1 MELKASFESGFVFF
15 FTDTATTEI
24 YTLSLH
30 DALPI
35 SERAAAFLPPDAVA
49 FAGSVAA
56 AASLVGFLL
65 YALVRM
71 RVPGFASLINVS
83 GTLSAV
89 GLLATSLVPGAL
101 ELLASGLA
109 TMLFVGFAGAAAHE
123 ALARRFAD
131 GPEIARAVGGAYAAG
146 IVVQYLLMVV
156 ALTPVVLALLLA
168 APATAMPVLAVRCL
182 EEDGVGLE
190 GPPAPGGQGRPARGV
205 ALLALLIALMNCVF
219 STVDVNLTSAQ
230 ADGLADLG
238 AWTRLFP
245 ATSALVAGE
254 VTDRLDH
261 RWEPGLMAVVTTL
274 ASFAVFAVLQ
284 GAPWALASAVYY
296 LGSGFFVVFYTSAFM
311 LVARESGCYALW
323 SSMGDALNSAVS
335 LLVAAPALALVSER
349 NALAETAV
357 ILAILAAMLAVTF
370 LVILGPRPE
379 PALPLFDE
387 KDAPAPAA
395 PTSDERLAS
404 FALEFAL
411 TEREAEVLQAM
422 VTSRQ
427 SVQDL
432 ARTLCLSRTAFYRHV
447 ASMNAKT
454 GTANRVELM
463 HFFFDWAPGP

>member
-1 MELKASFESGFVFF
+1 MERKARLEDGFASMRPIVS
-15 FTDTATTEI
+15 
-24 YTLSLH
+24 LSLFYVLFLSMESLL
-30 DALPI
+30 D
-35 SERAAAFLPPDAVA
+35 ERAAAFLPPDAVA
-49 FAGSVAA
+49 FAESVAA

-71 RVPGFASLINVS
+71 RVPGFASLIHAS

-89 GLLATSLVPGAL
+89 GLLATSLVSGAPS
-101 ELLASGLA
+101 LLGSGLA

-146 IVVQYLLMVV
+146 IVVQCLLMVV
-156 ALTPVVLALLLA
+156 APTPVVLALLLA
-168 APATAMPVLAVRCL
+168 PPAAAMPVLAVRCL
-182 EEDGVGLE
+182 EDDGVGLE
-190 GPPAPGGQGRPARGV
+190 GPPAPGGQGRPVRGV
-205 ALLALLIALMNCVF
+205 ALLALLIALMTCVF

-238 AWTRLFP
+238 AWTRLFL
-245 ATSALVAGE
+245 AISALVAGE

-284 GAPWALASAVYY
+284 GALWALASAVYY
-296 LGSGFFVVFYTSAFM
+296 LGSAFM

-323 SSMGDALNSAVS
+323 SGMGGALNSAVS
-335 LLVAAPALALVSER
+335 LLVTAPALALVSER
-349 NALAETAV
+349 SALAETAV

-387 KDAPAPAA
+387 KDAPVPAA
-395 PTSDERLAS
+395 LTSDERLAA

-463 HFFFDWAPGP
+463 HFFFDWVPRPQDGTSDQR